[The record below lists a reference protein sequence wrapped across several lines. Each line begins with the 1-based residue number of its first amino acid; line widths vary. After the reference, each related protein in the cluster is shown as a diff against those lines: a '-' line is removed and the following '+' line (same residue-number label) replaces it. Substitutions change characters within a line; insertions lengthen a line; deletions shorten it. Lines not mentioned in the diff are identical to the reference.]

1 MGLFLTEHLH
11 GIQFVLLFTN
21 PLIVKTR
28 IELLVLHPVVDM
40 LVRIFNHPF
49 GGSFQFGALIEHVR
63 RHVPEQATVV
73 EHLKIKVI
81 LFLSM
86 RHETI
91 AMEVSPLEFEGIR
104 TVDFDAQVN
113 DDEKMVIVT
122 MSGYFIGD
130 LHDECIKKARKIY
143 KGYRVKTNMGM

>member
-1 MGLFLTEHLH
+1 MGFFLTEQLH

-28 IELLVLHPVVDM
+28 IKLFVFHPVVDV
-40 LVRIFNHPF
+40 LVWIFDHPF

-104 TVDFDAQVN
+104 TIDFDAQV
-113 DDEKMVIVT
+113 DDHEKMVTVT

-130 LHDECIKKARKIY
+130 LHDECVKKARKIY

>member
-1 MGLFLTEHLH
+1 M
-11 GIQFVLLFTN
+11 
-21 PLIVKTR
+21 
-28 IELLVLHPVVDM
+28 DM
-40 LVRIFNHPF
+40 LVRIFNHLF

-63 RHVPEQATVV
+63 RHVPEQTTVV

-104 TVDFDAQVN
+104 TIDFEAQV
-113 DDEKMVIVT
+113 DDHEKMVTVT
-122 MSGYFIGD
+122 MSRYFIGN
-130 LHDECIKKARKIY
+130 LHDECVKKAKKIY
-143 KGYRVKTNMGM
+143 KGYSIKTNVAL